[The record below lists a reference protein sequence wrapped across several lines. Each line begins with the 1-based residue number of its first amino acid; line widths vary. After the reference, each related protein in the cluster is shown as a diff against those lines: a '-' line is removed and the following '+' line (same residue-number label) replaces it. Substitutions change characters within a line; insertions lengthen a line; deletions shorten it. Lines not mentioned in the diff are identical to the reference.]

1 MASRFCRIL
10 QKSVLSIFNTS
21 AVDLNK
27 SPDWLKAIAAVEN
40 ISDMQTGTSSWT
52 KQNMVLVEPSN
63 KQLSAEFARCQ
74 CLLHLLMRLPEE
86 YLSLKSSSLY
96 ITYILNFE
104 RLIVG
109 SLLGGHNATCSLN
122 SYQIF
127 QLLVTCRRALQILA
141 VASNKDDVNG
151 SQSPSCLFP
160 LPWLLKSLSVAVG
173 FQDAFPKDVVVEA
186 RAAIFSLLDYT
197 SNVLLT
203 VTRNQYKCSISSL
216 VSVTDNE
223 DPGNEESVQS
233 GCNLPSYSK
242 ETSGACQSILELAK
256 TLEDNL
262 QKSLMTVREASVD
275 KKIECIAESQ
285 DLNKLSSIIACF
297 QGLLWGLASTSGDK
311 TAVRSN
317 SRMKSSSYNAELMTR
332 IKSCVDVYVDFATIF
347 VKALFIEDNSTLDIP
362 TDGDG
367 SRARTLSGQCGGS
380 KDGPNEGSS
389 SGEMVPSDINEY
401 LTKCKPKRK
410 SSLAFPDLDAYL
422 TEVQH
427 QKLHLKKSLLIQVFR
442 GENAELAF
450 LIRQLFIACSAIL
463 RLNLHIEF
471 TSLSWSLFPIVVE
484 ISEFMLLEFSRS
496 WVNQFTISWLDG
508 VVRFLEELGN
518 YFAHLDPSLSKDFY
532 VKLIVLHQMAIGKC
546 ICLQGREAKLASQ
559 ERGSLTKLAG
569 QVQSQFSWERSR
581 LAEMKERLRL
591 SFVTYIRKSSEFHL
605 LSVIQ
610 SVERALVGVREGLM
624 TNYEIVCG
632 SLDGGE
638 VSSVVAAGIDC
649 LDSILE
655 FVTGPRR
662 LNMIK
667 KHIQSLVACLFNI
680 ILHLQGPSIF
690 NAHVDSFRDDEK
702 PDSGSVT
709 LMCMEILTKISGKPS
724 FFEID
729 ACHIAQS
736 LRVPGTLFQD
746 FLRLLISESPLKAA
760 VDRKVSIELYDACC
774 RMLCTALKHHKSET
788 RRCIVLLQD
797 SVSVLLHCL
806 ETVNAD
812 HVAGREFFAWET
824 QEAMICASSLRRI
837 YEEVRQQKDEFGQF
851 SFQFLSRYIWV
862 YCGLGPAKSGI
873 KREVDEALK
882 PGVYA
887 LIDSCSADDLQ
898 LLHTVFGEGP
908 CRSTLAALQ
917 HDYKVNFQF
926 EGKV

>member
-10 QKSVLSIFNTS
+10 QKSVLSVYNTS
-21 AVDLNK
+21 AVDLSE
-27 SPDWLKAIAAVEN
+27 SPDWMEAIAAVEN
-40 ISDMQTGTSSWT
+40 ISDMQTKG
-52 KQNMVLVEPSN
+52 NMVPAESSN
-63 KQLSAEFARCQ
+63 KQLNVEFARCQ
-74 CLLHLLMRLPEE
+74 CLLHLLMRMPEE
-86 YLSLKSSSLY
+86 YLRLKSSSLY

-109 SLLGGHNATCSLN
+109 TLLGGHNATCSLN

-127 QLLVTCRRALQILA
+127 QLLLTCRRVLQILA
-141 VASNKDDVNG
+141 VASSKDDVNG
-151 SQSPSCLFP
+151 SQSPPCLFP
-160 LPWLLKSLSVAVG
+160 LPWLLKSLSVAIG
-173 FQDAFPKDVVVEA
+173 FQHAFPKDVAFEA
-186 RAAIFSLLDYT
+186 RAAVFSFLDYT

-203 VTRNQYKCSISSL
+203 VIRNEYKRAVSSL
-216 VSVTDNE
+216 VSVRENVDF
-223 DPGNEESVQS
+223 GNEESDQP
-233 GCNLPSYSK
+233 GCNLPSYPK
-242 ETSGACQSILELAK
+242 ETLGACQSILELAK
-256 TLEDNL
+256 ALEDNL
-262 QKSLMTVREASVD
+262 QKSLTTVREASVD
-275 KKIECIAESQ
+275 KKIECMAGSQ

-297 QGLLWGLASTSGDK
+297 QGLLWGLASTLGDK
-311 TAVRSN
+311 TAVHSN
-317 SRMKSSSYNAELMTR
+317 SRMKSSSYNVELMTI
-332 IKSCVDVYVDFATIF
+332 IKSCVDAYMDFATIF
-347 VKALFIEDNSTLDIP
+347 VKALFIEDNPTLDMP
-362 TDGDG
+362 TYGDG
-367 SRARTLSGQCGGS
+367 LRARTSSGQYGGS
-380 KDGPNEGSS
+380 RDGPNEGCPT
-389 SGEMVPSDINEY
+389 GEMVPSDINDD

-410 SSLAFPDLDAYL
+410 SSLAFPDLEAFL

-442 GENAELAF
+442 GENAEVAF
-450 LIRQLFIACSAIL
+450 FLRQLFIACSAIL
-463 RLNLHIEF
+463 RLNLQMEF
-471 TSLSWSLFPIVVE
+471 TSLSWSLFPIVVD

-496 WVNQFTISWLDG
+496 ELPNQFTFSWLDG

-518 YFAHLDPSLSKDFY
+518 YFTHFDPSLSKDFY
-532 VKLIVLHQMAIGKC
+532 VKLIVLHQRAIGKC

-569 QVQSQFSWERSR
+569 QVQSQFSWERSQ
-581 LAEMKERLRL
+581 LAEMKERLRM
-591 SFVTYIRKSSEFHL
+591 SFITYIRKSSEFHL

-610 SVERALVGVREGLM
+610 AVERALVGVREGLL

-632 SLDGGE
+632 SLNGGE

-649 LDSILE
+649 LDSIVE

-667 KHIQSLVACLFNI
+667 KHIQSVVACLFNI

-690 NAHVDSFRDDEK
+690 YAHVDSTRDYDE

-724 FFEID
+724 FFEIE

-736 LRVPGTLFQD
+736 LRVPGTLFQY
-746 FLRLLISESPLKAA
+746 FLRLLISESPVKPA

-806 ETVNAD
+806 ETANTD

-862 YCGLGPAKSGI
+862 YCGLGPAKNGI

>member
-1 MASRFCRIL
+1 
-10 QKSVLSIFNTS
+10 
-21 AVDLNK
+21 
-27 SPDWLKAIAAVEN
+27 
-40 ISDMQTGTSSWT
+40 
-52 KQNMVLVEPSN
+52 MVC
-63 KQLSAEFARCQ
+63 F
-74 CLLHLLMRLPEE
+74 
-86 YLSLKSSSLY
+86 
-96 ITYILNFE
+96 F
-104 RLIVG
+104 RLILG
-109 SLLGGHNATCSLN
+109 SLLGRHNATCSLN

-160 LPWLLKSLSVAVG
+160 LPWLLKSLSVAIG
-173 FQDAFPKDVVVEA
+173 FQHAFPKEVAVEA

-197 SNVLLT
+197 SNLLLT
-203 VTRNQYKCSISSL
+203 VTRNQYKCAISSL

-311 TAVRSN
+311 TAVHSN

-332 IKSCVDVYVDFATIF
+332 IRSCVDVYVDFATIF

-389 SGEMVPSDINEY
+389 SGEMVPSDITEY

-410 SSLAFPDLDAYL
+410 SSLAFPDLEAYL

-463 RLNLHIEF
+463 RLNLQIEF
-471 TSLSWSLFPIVVE
+471 TSLSWSLFPIVVQ

-655 FVTGPRR
+655 FVTG
-662 LNMIK
+662 K
-667 KHIQSLVACLFNI
+667 
-680 ILHLQGPSIF
+680 
-690 NAHVDSFRDDEK
+690 
-702 PDSGSVT
+702 
-709 LMCMEILTKISGKPS
+709 
-724 FFEID
+724 
-729 ACHIAQS
+729 
-736 LRVPGTLFQD
+736 
-746 FLRLLISESPLKAA
+746 
-760 VDRKVSIELYDACC
+760 
-774 RMLCTALKHHKSET
+774 
-788 RRCIVLLQD
+788 
-797 SVSVLLHCL
+797 
-806 ETVNAD
+806 
-812 HVAGREFFAWET
+812 
-824 QEAMICASSLRRI
+824 
-837 YEEVRQQKDEFGQF
+837 
-851 SFQFLSRYIWV
+851 
-862 YCGLGPAKSGI
+862 
-873 KREVDEALK
+873 
-882 PGVYA
+882 
-887 LIDSCSADDLQ
+887 
-898 LLHTVFGEGP
+898 
-908 CRSTLAALQ
+908 
-917 HDYKVNFQF
+917 
-926 EGKV
+926 